1 MILFK
6 QDSLNNIMKKVNERI
21 EIILTKVLFLII

>member
-6 QDSLNNIMKKVNERI
+6 QDSLNDEMKKVNERI